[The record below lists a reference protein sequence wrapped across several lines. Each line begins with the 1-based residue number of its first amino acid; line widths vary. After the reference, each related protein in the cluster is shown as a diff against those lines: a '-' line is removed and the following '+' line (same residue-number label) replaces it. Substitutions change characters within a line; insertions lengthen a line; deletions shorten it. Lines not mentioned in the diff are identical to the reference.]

1 MEYGKGRIRN
11 DVGNIVGNR
20 NNFSNVYVCVKMKY
34 YIIAGEAS
42 GDLHG
47 ANLIASLRKKDPR
60 AKIRAWGG
68 NLMKKQGATLVKH
81 YRDLA
86 FMGFVEV
93 LLHLRT
99 ILKNL
104 NFCKKD
110 ILKYKPDAVIL
121 IDYPGF
127 NLKIAKFA
135 HKHNIK
141 VYYYISPQVW
151 AWKKRRVHTIKEV
164 VDKMLVILPFEKDF
178 YDEYRV
184 DAHFVGHP
192 LLDELSKVRYINR
205 NNFARQNK
213 LNSQKEIIA
222 LLPGSRK
229 QEVSRVLEI
238 MLKVIDKFPDYQFVI
253 GCAPSLPESF
263 YRSLI
268 GNEDVH
274 LVFNKTYQLLQVAS
288 AALVTSGTATLET
301 ALLYVPEVV
310 CYKGNKIS
318 YLIAKKLIK
327 VKYISLVNLIMD
339 KPVLKELIQ
348 NDLTP
353 ENVEKELKYL
363 LSNHKKQRQLLDDYE
378 ELRCRLGNAGA
389 SNNAAAI
396 IVNDL
401 NKKDK

>member
-1 MEYGKGRIRN
+1 
-11 DVGNIVGNR
+11 
-20 NNFSNVYVCVKMKY
+20 MKY

-47 ANLIASLRKKDPR
+47 ANLIASLRKKDSY

-93 LLHLRT
+93 LLHART

-104 NFCKKD
+104 SFCKKD
-110 ILKYKPDAVIL
+110 ILKFKPDAIIL

-127 NLKIAKFA
+127 NMKIAKFA
-135 HKHNIK
+135 HEHNIK

-151 AWKKRRVHTIKEV
+151 AWKKRRVYTIKEV

-184 DAHFVGHP
+184 DAHYVGHP
-192 LLDELSKVRYINR
+192 LLDELSRVKHINR
-205 NNFARQNK
+205 SNFARQNK
-213 LNSQKEIIA
+213 LDPKKEIIA

-229 QEVSRVLEI
+229 QEVTRMLEV
-238 MLKVIDKFPDYQFVI
+238 MLKVINKFPSYQFVI
-253 GCAPSLPESF
+253 GCAPSLSEDF
-263 YRSLI
+263 YRSLVKE
-268 GNEDVH
+268 NENVH

-301 ALLYVPEVV
+301 ALFYVPEVV
-310 CYKGNKIS
+310 CYKGNKLS

-353 ENVEKELKYL
+353 DNIVKELKYL
-363 LSNHKKQRQLLDDYE
+363 LTNHEKQRQLLDDYE
-378 ELRCRLGNAGA
+378 DLRCKLGNAGA

-401 NKKDK
+401 KKK

>member
-1 MEYGKGRIRN
+1 MRY
-11 DVGNIVGNR
+11 
-20 NNFSNVYVCVKMKY
+20 FL
-34 YIIAGEAS
+34 IAGEAS

-47 ANLIASLRKKDPR
+47 ANLIASLKKKDPR

-99 ILKNL
+99 ILRNL
-104 NFCKKD
+104 RFCKRD
-110 ILKYKPDAVIL
+110 IIRFKPDAIIL

-127 NLKIAKFA
+127 NMKIAKFA
-135 HKHNIK
+135 HKHGIK

-192 LLDELSKVRYINR
+192 LLDELSKVRYINK
-205 NNFARQNK
+205 NNFVRQNK
-213 LNSQKEIIA
+213 LNSKKEIIA

-229 QEVSRVLEI
+229 QEVGRMLEV
-238 MLKVIDKFPDYQFVI
+238 MLKVVDKFPEYQFVV
-253 GCAPSLPESF
+253 GCTPSLPEE
-263 YRSLI
+263 YYKSLI
-268 GNEDVH
+268 GNENVQ

-301 ALLYVPEVV
+301 ALFYVPEVV

-318 YLIAKKLIK
+318 YLIAKNLIK

-339 KPVLKELIQ
+339 KPVVKELIQ

-353 ENVEKELKYL
+353 ENIEAELKL
-363 LSNHKKQRQLLDDYE
+363 LLTNHKVQRQLLDDYE
-378 ELRCRLGNAGA
+378 DLRYKLGNAGA
-389 SNNAAAI
+389 SNNAATVI
-396 IVNDL
+396 FDDL
-401 NKKDK
+401 NKKSK

>member
-1 MEYGKGRIRN
+1 
-11 DVGNIVGNR
+11 
-20 NNFSNVYVCVKMKY
+20 MKY

-47 ANLIASLRKKDPR
+47 ANLIASLKKKDPR

-99 ILKNL
+99 ILRNL
-104 NFCKKD
+104 RFCKRD
-110 ILKYKPDAVIL
+110 IMRFKPDAIIL

-127 NLKIAKFA
+127 NMKIAKFA
-135 HKHNIK
+135 HKHGIK

-192 LLDELSKVRYINR
+192 LLDELSKVRYINK
-205 NNFARQNK
+205 NNFVRQNK
-213 LNSQKEIIA
+213 LNSKKEIIA

-229 QEVSRVLEI
+229 QEVGRMLEV
-238 MLKVIDKFPDYQFVI
+238 MLKVVDKFPEYQFVV
-253 GCAPSLPESF
+253 GCAPSLPEE
-263 YRSLI
+263 YYKSLI
-268 GNEDVH
+268 GNENVQ

-301 ALLYVPEVV
+301 ALFYVPEVV

-318 YLIAKKLIK
+318 YLIAKNLIK

-339 KPVLKELIQ
+339 KPVVKELIQ

-353 ENVEKELKYL
+353 ENVEAELKL
-363 LSNHKKQRQLLDDYE
+363 LLTNHKVQRQLLDDYE
-378 ELRCRLGNAGA
+378 DLRYKLGNAGA
-389 SNNAAAI
+389 SNNAATVI
-396 IVNDL
+396 FDDL
-401 NKKDK
+401 NKKSK

>member
-1 MEYGKGRIRN
+1 
-11 DVGNIVGNR
+11 
-20 NNFSNVYVCVKMKY
+20 MKY

-47 ANLIASLRKKDPR
+47 ANLIASLKKKDPR

-99 ILKNL
+99 IFRNL
-104 NFCKKD
+104 RFCKRD
-110 ILKYKPDAVIL
+110 IMRFKPDAIIL

-127 NLKIAKFA
+127 NMKIAKFA
-135 HKHNIK
+135 HKHGIK

-192 LLDELSKVRYINR
+192 LLDELSKVRYINK
-205 NNFARQNK
+205 NNFVRQNK
-213 LNSQKEIIA
+213 LNSKKEIIA

-229 QEVSRVLEI
+229 QEVGRMLEV
-238 MLKVIDKFPDYQFVI
+238 MLKVVDKFPEYQFVI
-253 GCAPSLPESF
+253 GCAPSLPEE
-263 YRSLI
+263 YYKSLI
-268 GNEDVH
+268 GNANVQ

-301 ALLYVPEVV
+301 ALFYVPEVV

-318 YLIAKKLIK
+318 YLIAKNLIK

-339 KPVLKELIQ
+339 KPVVKELIQ

-353 ENVEKELKYL
+353 ENVETELKQL
-363 LSNHKKQRQLLDDYE
+363 LTNHKVQRQLLDDYE
-378 ELRCRLGNAGA
+378 DLRYKLGNAGA
-389 SNNAAAI
+389 SNNAATVI
-396 IVNDL
+396 FDDL
-401 NKKDK
+401 NKKSK

>member
-1 MEYGKGRIRN
+1 
-11 DVGNIVGNR
+11 
-20 NNFSNVYVCVKMKY
+20 MKY

-47 ANLIASLRKKDPR
+47 ANLIASLKKKDPR

-93 LLHLRT
+93 MLHLRT
-99 ILKNL
+99 ILRNL
-104 NFCKKD
+104 RFCKRD
-110 ILKYKPDAVIL
+110 IMRFKPDAIIL

-127 NLKIAKFA
+127 NMKIAKFA
-135 HKHNIK
+135 HKHGIK

-192 LLDELSKVRYINR
+192 LLDELSKVRYINK
-205 NNFARQNK
+205 NNFVRQNK
-213 LNSQKEIIA
+213 LNSKKEIIA

-229 QEVSRVLEI
+229 QEVGRMLEV
-238 MLKVIDKFPDYQFVI
+238 MLKVVDKFPEYQFVI
-253 GCAPSLPESF
+253 GCAPSLPEE
-263 YRSLI
+263 YYKSLI
-268 GNEDVH
+268 GNANVQ

-301 ALLYVPEVV
+301 ALFYVPEVV

-318 YLIAKKLIK
+318 YLIAKNLIK

-339 KPVLKELIQ
+339 KLVVKELIQ

-353 ENVEKELKYL
+353 ENVEAELKQL
-363 LSNHKKQRQLLDDYE
+363 LTNHKVQRQLLDDYE
-378 ELRCRLGNAGA
+378 ELRYKLGNAGA
-389 SNNAAAI
+389 SNKAAAI
-396 IVNDL
+396 IFDDL
-401 NKKDK
+401 NKKSK

>member
-1 MEYGKGRIRN
+1 
-11 DVGNIVGNR
+11 
-20 NNFSNVYVCVKMKY
+20 MKY

-47 ANLIASLRKKDPR
+47 ANLIASLKKKDPR

-93 LLHLRT
+93 LLHLKT
-99 ILKNL
+99 ILRNL
-104 NFCKKD
+104 RFCKRD
-110 ILKYKPDAVIL
+110 IMRFKPDAIIL

-127 NLKIAKFA
+127 NMKIAKFA
-135 HKHNIK
+135 HKHGIK

-192 LLDELSKVRYINR
+192 LLDELSKVRYINK
-205 NNFARQNK
+205 NNFVRQNK
-213 LNSQKEIIA
+213 LNSKKEIIA

-229 QEVSRVLEI
+229 QEVSRMLEV
-238 MLKVIDKFPDYQFVI
+238 MLKVVDKFPEYQFVV
-253 GCAPSLPESF
+253 GCAPSLPEEY

-268 GNEDVH
+268 GNENVQ

-301 ALLYVPEVV
+301 ALFYVPEVV

-318 YLIAKKLIK
+318 YLIAKNLIK

-339 KPVLKELIQ
+339 KPVVKELIQ

-353 ENVEKELKYL
+353 ENVEAELKQL
-363 LSNHKKQRQLLDDYE
+363 LTNHKVQRQLLDDYE
-378 ELRCRLGNAGA
+378 DLRYKLGNAGA
-389 SNNAAAI
+389 SNNAATVI
-396 IVNDL
+396 FDDL
-401 NKKDK
+401 NKKSK

>member
-1 MEYGKGRIRN
+1 
-11 DVGNIVGNR
+11 
-20 NNFSNVYVCVKMKY
+20 MKY

-47 ANLIASLRKKDPR
+47 ANLIASLKKKDPR

-99 ILKNL
+99 ILRNL
-104 NFCKKD
+104 RFCKRD
-110 ILKYKPDAVIL
+110 IIRFKPDAIIL

-127 NLKIAKFA
+127 NMKIAKFA
-135 HKHNIK
+135 HKHGIK

-192 LLDELSKVRYINR
+192 LLDELSKVRYINK
-205 NNFARQNK
+205 NNFVRQNK
-213 LNSQKEIIA
+213 LNSKKEIIA

-229 QEVSRVLEI
+229 QEVGR
-238 MLKVIDKFPDYQFVI
+238 MLKVMLKVVDKFPEYQFVV
-253 GCAPSLPESF
+253 GCAPSLPEE
-263 YRSLI
+263 YYKSLI
-268 GNEDVH
+268 GNENVQ

-301 ALLYVPEVV
+301 ALFYVPEVV

-318 YLIAKKLIK
+318 YLIAKNLIK

-339 KPVLKELIQ
+339 KLVVKELIQ

-353 ENVEKELKYL
+353 ENIEAELKL
-363 LSNHKKQRQLLDDYE
+363 LLTNHKVQRQLLDDYE
-378 ELRCRLGNAGA
+378 DLRYKLGNAGA
-389 SNNAAAI
+389 SNNAATVI
-396 IVNDL
+396 FDDL
-401 NKKDK
+401 NKKSK

>member
-1 MEYGKGRIRN
+1 MEYGKNRERN
-11 DVGNIVGNR
+11 DVSDIDGY
-20 NNFSNVYVCVKMKY
+20 NFSDVFCVKMKY

-47 ANLIASLRKKDPR
+47 ANLIASLKKKDTR

-104 NFCKKD
+104 SFCKKD
-110 ILKYKPDAVIL
+110 ILKYKPDAIIL

-151 AWKKRRVHTIKEV
+151 AWKKRRVYTIKEV

-178 YDEYRV
+178 YDDYRV

-205 NNFARQNK
+205 SNFARQNK
-213 LNSQKEIIA
+213 LDPKKEIIA

-229 QEVSRVLEI
+229 QEVTRMLGI
-238 MLKVIDKFPDYQFVI
+238 MMKVMDKFPEYQFVI

-263 YRSLI
+263 YRELV
-268 GNEDVH
+268 GNENVH

-301 ALLYVPEVV
+301 ALFYVPEVV

-318 YLIAKKLIK
+318 YLIAKNLVK

-353 ENVEKELKYL
+353 KNIEDELNDL
-363 LSNHKKQRQLLDDYE
+363 LTNHKKQRQLLEDYE
-378 ELRCRLGNAGA
+378 DLRCKLGNAGA
-389 SNNAAAI
+389 SNNAATI